1 MLRTNHEISS
11 FPFLS
16 FLPSFFFF
24 LWVTRED
31 FKAKKFI
38 YLEGGEYFYLGRFFR
53 YSIILDYSQSNSF
66 ASIYYIFSERNSEE
80 FHSLQPT
87 NQRLDSLTF
96 VYRHEQ
102 GVERKASFTIVTIS
116 PHKPFPRGQGTDV
129 ADSSPRNPPSPST
142 AKLFVVKGDFSRTKW
157 SGEEGEEE
165 WKSGKKY
172 GRGERE
178 KKRKKEKGMRIFA
191 VPPSTW
197 LTVPVHSRGFILPTS
212 LPFPR
217 LSFLLLR
224 GDNHTSMSSGI
235 FVAGKPRRGYPKVPH
250 RAITLSSSFVK
261 GASSSSGRQ
270 GTGGDRRRDR
280 RMACKERPSSVCVY
294 PCVCVR
300 GLKR

>member
-1 MLRTNHEISS
+1 M
-11 FPFLS
+11 
-16 FLPSFFFF
+16 
-24 LWVTRED
+24 
-31 FKAKKFI
+31 

-87 NQRLDSLTF
+87 NQPTSRFAHFRVSSRARCGAKSVIYHRHKPLHTSLS
-96 VYRHEQ
+96 HEARAPMSPIPRR
-102 GVERKASFTIVTIS
+102 GILLLPLLLNCSSLKAIFRERNEAGKRGRRSGKVER
-116 PHKPFPRGQGTDV
+116 
-129 ADSSPRNPPSPST
+129 NM
-142 AKLFVVKGDFSRTKW
+142 
-157 SGEEGEEE
+157 EG
-165 WKSGKKY
+165 
-172 GRGERE
+172 GREK

-280 RMACKERPSSVCVY
+280 RMACKERASSVCVC

>member
-1 MLRTNHEISS
+1 MSPIPRRGILLLPLLLNCSS
-11 FPFLS
+11 LKAIF
-16 FLPSFFFF
+16 
-24 LWVTRED
+24 RERNEAG
-31 FKAKKFI
+31 KRGRRSGKVERNM
-38 YLEGGEYFYLGRFFR
+38 EGG
-53 YSIILDYSQSNSF
+53 
-66 ASIYYIFSERNSEE
+66 
-80 FHSLQPT
+80 
-87 NQRLDSLTF
+87 
-96 VYRHEQ
+96 
-102 GVERKASFTIVTIS
+102 
-116 PHKPFPRGQGTDV
+116 
-129 ADSSPRNPPSPST
+129 
-142 AKLFVVKGDFSRTKW
+142 
-157 SGEEGEEE
+157 
-165 WKSGKKY
+165 
-172 GRGERE
+172 RE
-178 KKRKKEKGMRIFA
+178 KKKRKKEKGMRIFA

-280 RMACKERPSSVCVY
+280 RMACKERTSSVCVY

>member
-1 MLRTNHEISS
+1 MKRGRGGGGVEKWKEI
-11 FPFLS
+11 
-16 FLPSFFFF
+16 
-24 LWVTRED
+24 W
-31 FKAKKFI
+31 K
-38 YLEGGEYFYLGRFFR
+38 GGE
-53 YSIILDYSQSNSF
+53 
-66 ASIYYIFSERNSEE
+66 
-80 FHSLQPT
+80 
-87 NQRLDSLTF
+87 
-96 VYRHEQ
+96 
-102 GVERKASFTIVTIS
+102 RK
-116 PHKPFPRGQGTDV
+116 
-129 ADSSPRNPPSPST
+129 
-142 AKLFVVKGDFSRTKW
+142 
-157 SGEEGEEE
+157 
-165 WKSGKKY
+165 
-172 GRGERE
+172 

-280 RMACKERPSSVCVY
+280 RMACKERASSVCVC

>member
-16 FLPSFFFF
+16 FFLFFFMSYERRFQSEEIYISRRRGIF
-24 LWVTRED
+24 LSRPFFPLFNYSRLFPV
-31 FKAKKFI
+31 K
-38 YLEGGEYFYLGRFFR
+38 FFR
-53 YSIILDYSQSNSF
+53 FHILYFLRKKLGGISF
-66 ASIYYIFSERNSEE
+66 S
-80 FHSLQPT
+80 PT
-87 NQRLDSLTF
+87 NQPTSRFAHFRVSSRARCGAKSVIYHRHKPLHTSLS
-96 VYRHEQ
+96 HEARAPMSPIPRR
-102 GVERKASFTIVTIS
+102 GILLLPLLLNCSSLKAIFRERNEAGKRGRRSGKVER
-116 PHKPFPRGQGTDV
+116 
-129 ADSSPRNPPSPST
+129 NM
-142 AKLFVVKGDFSRTKW
+142 
-157 SGEEGEEE
+157 EG
-165 WKSGKKY
+165 
-172 GRGERE
+172 GREK

-280 RMACKERPSSVCVY
+280 RMACKERASSVCVC